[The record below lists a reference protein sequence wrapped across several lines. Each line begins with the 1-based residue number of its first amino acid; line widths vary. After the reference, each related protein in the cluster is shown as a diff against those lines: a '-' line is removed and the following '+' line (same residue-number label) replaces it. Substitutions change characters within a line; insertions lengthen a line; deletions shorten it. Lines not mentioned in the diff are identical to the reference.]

1 MDREVS
7 LSEVADLSILKV
19 VDSKFL
25 VSYCKGMG
33 LIVKKLRVAGD
44 KGERRLNVLFDTG
57 AGASFI
63 RRDVA
68 DRIVTTLRLPSPKTF
83 TLGDGVGRLRVN
95 ETAILYVY
103 IEGVEI
109 SDNFIVA
116 PRLADEVIIGANTMQ
131 KWRIK
136 LDLENER
143 VIIDKRMA
151 RLLLA

>member
-1 MDREVS
+1 MQGPNR
-7 LSEVADLSILKV
+7 LKKRWIRDV
-19 VDSKFL
+19 IDSQFL
-25 VSYCKGMG
+25 FSYFKSMG

-44 KGERRLNVLFDTG
+44 KGERRLQVLFDTG

-68 DRIVTTLRLPSPKTF
+68 DRIVTTLRLSSPKTF

-103 IEGVEI
+103 VEGVEI

-116 PRLADEVIIGANTMQ
+116 PRLSDEVIIGANTLQ
-131 KWRIK
+131 KWRVK
-136 LDLENER
+136 LDLENEK
-143 VIIDKRMA
+143 VIVDKRMA

>member
-1 MDREVS
+1 MQGPNR
-7 LSEVADLSILKV
+7 LKKRWIRDV
-19 VDSKFL
+19 IDSQFL
-25 VSYCKGMG
+25 FSYFKSMG

-44 KGERRLNVLFDTG
+44 KGERRLQVLFDTR

-103 IEGVEI
+103 VEGVEI

-116 PRLADEVIIGANTMQ
+116 PRLADEVIIGASTMQ

-136 LDLENER
+136 LDLENEK
-143 VIIDKRMA
+143 VIVDKRMA

>member
-1 MDREVS
+1 
-7 LSEVADLSILKV
+7 
-19 VDSKFL
+19 
-25 VSYCKGMG
+25 MG
-33 LIVKKLRVAGD
+33 LIVKKLKVAGD
-44 KGERRLNVLFDTG
+44 KGERRVQVLFDSG

-68 DRIVTTLRLPSPKTF
+68 DRIATTLKLPSPKTF

-95 ETAILYVY
+95 ETAILYLY

-116 PRLADEVIIGANTMQ
+116 PRLADEVIMGANTMQ

-136 LDLENER
+136 LDLEDER

>member
-1 MDREVS
+1 MVRG
-7 LSEVADLSILKV
+7 A
-19 VDSKFL
+19 VDSKSLF
-25 VSYCKGMG
+25 SYGKSMG
-33 LIVKKLRVAGD
+33 LIIKKLRVAGD
-44 KGERRLNVLFDTG
+44 KGERRLKVLFDTG

-63 RRDVA
+63 RRDSA
-68 DRIVTTLRLPSPKTF
+68 DRIVTTLRLPSPRTF

-116 PRLADEVIIGANTMQ
+116 PRLADEVIIGANTLQ

-136 LDLENER
+136 LDLERER

>member
-1 MDREVS
+1 
-7 LSEVADLSILKV
+7 
-19 VDSKFL
+19 
-25 VSYCKGMG
+25 MG
-33 LIVKKLRVAGD
+33 LIVKRLRVVGD
-44 KGERRLNVLFDTG
+44 KGERRLQVLFDTG
-57 AGASFI
+57 AAASFI

-68 DRIVTTLRLPSPKTF
+68 ARIATALELPSPKTY
-83 TLGDGVGRLRVN
+83 TLADGGGRLRVN
-95 ETAILYVY
+95 ETAVLYVY
-103 IEGVEI
+103 IQGVEI

-116 PRLADEVIIGANTMQ
+116 ARLSDEVIIGANTMQ

>member
-1 MDREVS
+1 
-7 LSEVADLSILKV
+7 
-19 VDSKFL
+19 
-25 VSYCKGMG
+25 MG
-33 LIVKKLRVAGD
+33 LIIKKLRVAGD
-44 KGERRLNVLFDTG
+44 KGERRLQILFDTG
-57 AGASFI
+57 ASASFV
-63 RRDVA
+63 RRDVVDKMA
-68 DRIVTTLRLPSPKTF
+68 TTLKLPSPQTY

-95 ETAILYVY
+95 ETVVLYVL
-103 IEGVEI
+103 IGGIEI

-116 PRLADEVIIGANTMQ
+116 PRLSDEAIIGANTMQ

>member
-1 MDREVS
+1 MVDVQPYLPDEGF
-7 LSEVADLSILKV
+7 I
-19 VDSKFL
+19 DSKSLF
-25 VSYCKGMG
+25 SYHKNMG
-33 LIVKKLRVAGD
+33 LIIKKLRVAGD
-44 KGERRLNVLFDTG
+44 KGERRLQVLFDTG

-68 DRIVTTLRLPSPKTF
+68 GRIATTLELPSPRTY

-95 ETAILYVY
+95 ETVVLYVH
-103 IEGVEI
+103 IGGIEI

-116 PRLADEVIIGANTMQ
+116 PRLSNEVIIGAHTLQ
-131 KWRIK
+131 KWRVK

-143 VIIDKRMA
+143 VVVDKRMA

>member
-1 MDREVS
+1 
-7 LSEVADLSILKV
+7 
-19 VDSKFL
+19 
-25 VSYCKGMG
+25 MG
-33 LIVKKLRVAGD
+33 LIVKKLRVVGD
-44 KGERRLNVLFDTG
+44 RGEKRLEVLFDTG

-68 DRIVTTLRLPSPKTF
+68 DRIVTSLRLPSPKTF

-95 ETAILYVY
+95 ETAILYIY
-103 IEGVEI
+103 IGGVEI

-116 PRLADEVIIGANTMQ
+116 PRLADEVIIGASTLQ

-136 LDLENER
+136 LDLDNER
-143 VIIDKRMA
+143 VIVDKRMA

>member
-1 MDREVS
+1 
-7 LSEVADLSILKV
+7 
-19 VDSKFL
+19 
-25 VSYCKGMG
+25 MG
-33 LIVKKLRVAGD
+33 LIVKKLKVAGD
-44 KGERRLNVLFDTG
+44 KGERRVQVLFDSG

-68 DRIVTTLRLPSPKTF
+68 ERIATTLKLPSPKTF

-95 ETAILYVY
+95 ETAILYLY

-116 PRLADEVIIGANTMQ
+116 PRLADEVIMGANTMQ

-136 LDLENER
+136 LDLEDKR